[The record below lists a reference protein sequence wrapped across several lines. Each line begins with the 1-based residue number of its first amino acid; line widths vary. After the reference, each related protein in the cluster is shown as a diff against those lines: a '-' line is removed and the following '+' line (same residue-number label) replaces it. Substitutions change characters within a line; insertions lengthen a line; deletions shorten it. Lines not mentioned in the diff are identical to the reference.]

1 MARRARFPVPPLRVY
16 VSVVEDR
23 RATGANPALKV
34 LLNVAGTVSLGLGI
48 LGVFLPLLPATPFLL
63 LASACYL
70 RGSERLH
77 RKLMESR
84 VLGSYIRN
92 FQKGR
97 GIPLRAKV
105 GTIALLWAS
114 LLFSIYSVDI
124 LAVDLMLCLCGVTSS
139 FLILRMKTLKG
150 RE

>member
-1 MARRARFPVPPLRVY
+1 MGARTR
-16 VSVVEDR
+16 
-23 RATGANPALKV
+23 PALKV
-34 LLNVAGTVSLGLGI
+34 LLNVVGTVALGLGV

-77 RKLMESR
+77 RRLMESR

-97 GIPLRAKV
+97 GIPVRAKV
-105 GTIALLWAS
+105 VTLLLLWAS

-124 LAVDLMLCLCGVTSS
+124 LLVDIMLCLIGLTSS
-139 FLILRMKTLKG
+139 ALILRMKTL
-150 RE
+150 REREAHPPSGGDSGG

>member
-1 MARRARFPVPPLRVY
+1 MY
-16 VSVVEDR
+16 VSVVDDR
-23 RATGANPALKV
+23 RATGTNPALKV

-84 VLGSYIRN
+84 VLGPYIRN
-92 FQKGR
+92 FQGGR

-105 GTIALLWAS
+105 WTIALLWAS

>member
-1 MARRARFPVPPLRVY
+1 M
-16 VSVVEDR
+16 
-23 RATGANPALKV
+23 KV

-77 RKLMESR
+77 RRLMESR
-84 VLGSYIRN
+84 LLGPYIRN
-92 FQKGR
+92 FQRGR

-105 GTIALLWAS
+105 VTLLLLWAS
-114 LLFSIYSVDI
+114 LLYSIYRIDVLVVDI
-124 LAVDLMLCLCGVTSS
+124 LLVATGLTTST
-139 FLILRMKTLKG
+139 LILRMKTLKEAPG
-150 RE
+150 VGGPAGGGGDLGG

>member
-1 MARRARFPVPPLRVY
+1 M
-16 VSVVEDR
+16 
-23 RATGANPALKV
+23 KV

-92 FQKGR
+92 FQRGR

-105 GTIALLWAS
+105 LTIALLWAS

-124 LAVDLMLCLCGVTSS
+124 LAVVLMLCLCGVTSS

-150 RE
+150 HECARPDFPLRR

>member
-1 MARRARFPVPPLRVY
+1 MGVRRG
-16 VSVVEDR
+16 
-23 RATGANPALKV
+23 TNPALKV

-92 FQKGR
+92 FQRGR

-124 LAVDLMLCLCGVTSS
+124 LAVDVMLCLCGATSS
-139 FLILRMKTLKG
+139 FLILRMKTLKEG
-150 RE
+150 D

>member
-1 MARRARFPVPPLRVY
+1 MTRFPVPPLRVY
-16 VSVVEDR
+16 VSVVDDR
-23 RATGANPALKV
+23 RATGTNPALKV

-92 FQKGR
+92 FQRGR

-105 GTIALLWAS
+105 LTIALLWAS

-139 FLILRMKTLKG
+139 LLILRMKTLKG